1 VTAATHTPTLSEI
14 VDRAEALLPHLRER
28 AAEAEALRRVP
39 DETMQE
45 FRAAGL
51 FRVLQP
57 RRWGGYELS
66 YGRTQTELCN
76 VLGRACGS
84 SAWVQCVLACHA
96 WCLAMFPSEAQAAV
110 WSGDPDALIASAF
123 AFSTGRGRPVDG
135 GYFIEGEWQFSSGS
149 NAAQWIILGTPI
161 YAGEGD
167 GPPVRVVWCL
177 LPRTEWEVVDVWF
190 AAGLKA
196 SASNDIR
203 VAGAFVSQAFSLNT
217 AECDGRPTPGS
228 ELNPGYN
235 YRLPLWS
242 VFPYNIST
250 PALGIA
256 RGALD
261 AYAAY
266 MGSRPERANL
276 VQRHLRISES
286 AAEIDAAEALW
297 LSNAAMLER
306 LGPTAGPWPPLL
318 LAKIR
323 RDLAYSTMLCTRA
336 VDRLAVAVG
345 AHGMLDGTPVQR
357 AFRDVHAVAN
367 HGANNWDLQAVPYAR
382 ELLGLPPLPTR

>member
-1 VTAATHTPTLSEI
+1 M
-14 VDRAEALLPHLRER
+14 REF
-28 AAEAEALRRVP
+28 L
-39 DETMQE
+39 D
-45 FRAAGL
+45 AGL

-57 RRWGGYELS
+57 RRWGGYELD

-96 WCLAMFPSEAQAAV
+96 WCLAMFPAEAQAAV
-110 WSGDPDALIASAF
+110 WSGNPDTLIASAF
-123 AFSTGRGRPVDG
+123 AFNTGRGRPVDG

-149 NAAQWIILGTPI
+149 NACQWIILGTPI
-161 YAGEGD
+161 YEGD
-167 GPPVRVVWCL
+167 GPPTKVIWCL
-177 LPRTEWEVVDVWF
+177 LPRTDWEVLDVWY

-203 VAGAFVSQAFSLNT
+203 VAGAFVPEAFTLNT

-228 ELNPGYN
+228 EVNPSYN

-242 VFPYNIST
+242 VFPYNVTT

-256 RGALD
+256 RGALE
-261 AYAAY
+261 AYVAY

-297 LSNAAMLER
+297 LSNAATLER

-318 LAKIR
+318 LTKIR
-323 RDLAYSTMLCTRA
+323 RDLAYCTMLCTRA

-345 AHGMLDGTPVQR
+345 AHGMLEGTPVQR